1 MVVEIV
7 DNIIIKDIKW
17 IPFLT
22 WAGIAFS
29 LTSAVSE
36 WNKYEIK

>member
-1 MVVEIV
+1 MVVEIA
-7 DNIIIKDIKW
+7 DITIIKDI

-36 WNKYEIK
+36 WIKYEIK